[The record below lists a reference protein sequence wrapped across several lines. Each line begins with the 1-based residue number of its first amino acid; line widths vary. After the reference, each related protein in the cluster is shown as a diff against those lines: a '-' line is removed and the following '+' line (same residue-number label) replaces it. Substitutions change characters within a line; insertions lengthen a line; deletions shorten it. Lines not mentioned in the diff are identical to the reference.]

1 METHDEAPRGQRVI
15 YDVGGTGLV
24 CLYALKRVGTAYLSY
39 YEATPFDVW
48 DEAGADTRLEIE
60 RWPRRDEALH
70 HLIQR
75 GADPKRFVIW
85 PGPRP

>member
-1 METHDEAPRGQRVI
+1 MESHDEAPRGQRVI

-48 DEAGADTRLEIE
+48 DEAGADARLEIE
-60 RWPRRDEALH
+60 RWPGRDEALRY
-70 HLIQR
+70 LEQR